1 MFSWPLRFGS
11 GALLFLG
18 FQMKRLVLLVD
29 GGYMRAQARRANP
42 PRPFDAALVVD
53 LSNRC
58 VDPATEELHR
68 VLYYDCP
75 EYSGT
80 VQLPISRT
88 PHTFAGADALLRD
101 LAARDF
107 FAVREGSL
115 RFRGWDRK
123 GAAAGAQGAPPTD
136 ADFKPKFVQ
145 KGIDM
150 RIGLDIATYAA
161 SDRIDRLGLVS
172 ADTDLVPALKH
183 ARRAGL
189 QVTVYELPGQR
200 LHRDLVE
207 HADIRRV
214 LTWP

>member
-1 MFSWPLRFGS
+1 M
-11 GALLFLG
+11 A
-18 FQMKRLVLLVD
+18 KRLVLLVD
-29 GGYMRAQARRANP
+29 GGYMRAQARKANP
-42 PRPFDAALVVD
+42 PRVFDAALVTA
-53 LSNRC
+53 LANRC

-80 VQLPISRT
+80 VQLPISRA
-88 PHTFAGADALLRD
+88 PHKFAGTDALLRD
-101 LAARDF
+101 LAARDH

-123 GAAAGAQGAPPTD
+123 RVPGQAVPAAPPTD

-161 SDRIDRLGLVS
+161 SDRIDRLGLVT

-200 LHRDLVE
+200 LHRDLIE

-214 LTWP
+214 LAWP

>member
-1 MFSWPLRFGS
+1 M
-11 GALLFLG
+11 A
-18 FQMKRLVLLVD
+18 KRLVLLID
-29 GGYMRAQARRANP
+29 GGYMRAQARKANP
-42 PRPFDAALVVD
+42 PRLFDAALVTA
-53 LSNRC
+53 LTNKC

-80 VQLPISRT
+80 VQLPISRA
-88 PHTFAGADALLRD
+88 PHTFAGTDALLRD
-101 LAARDF
+101 LAARDY
-107 FAVREGSL
+107 FAVRSGSL

-123 GAAAGAQGAPPTD
+123 RVPGQAAPAAPPTD

-189 QVTVYELPGQR
+189 QVTVYELPGQH
-200 LHRDLVE
+200 LHRDLIE